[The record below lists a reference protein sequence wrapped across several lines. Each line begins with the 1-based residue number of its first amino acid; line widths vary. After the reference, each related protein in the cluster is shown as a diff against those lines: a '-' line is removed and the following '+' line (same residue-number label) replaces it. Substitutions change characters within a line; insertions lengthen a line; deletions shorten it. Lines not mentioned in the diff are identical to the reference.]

1 MIIKME
7 TRKVMMAA
15 AASLSL
21 FLIAATSLPIYAQMT
36 TNTPEVRKTTTAS
49 PAPITIT
56 TPPSNTFD
64 SIKHGIRIHYP
75 DGWSVRENNETT
87 TTIAPKQ
94 RLPTF
99 ELIAVTICPPS
110 EVESHWL
117 LQVLDPATTSEQARE
132 EAKSNLCMVVPD
144 AFNLSYQRDL
154 NKSES
159 TYLNGKQ
166 NITID
171 DYYSYIKEQ
180 IETNTV
186 YMNAKINNVTDA
198 VIKVINPNT
207 NQTIRELPAKI
218 IESYAFN
225 TLTNEYQTLLAL
237 ITVDGVTNTGYKF
250 SEISTEDN
258 RIVKDMQSNR
268 QLIQGFEI
276 LEG

>member
-1 MIIKME
+1 
-7 TRKVMMAA
+7 
-15 AASLSL
+15 
-21 FLIAATSLPIYAQMT
+21 
-36 TNTPEVRKTTTAS
+36 
-49 PAPITIT
+49 
-56 TPPSNTFD
+56 
-64 SIKHGIRIHYP
+64 
-75 DGWSVRENNETT
+75 
-87 TTIAPKQ
+87 
-94 RLPTF
+94 
-99 ELIAVTICPPS
+99 
-110 EVESHWL
+110 
-117 LQVLDPATTSEQARE
+117 
-132 EAKSNLCMVVPD
+132 LCMVVPD

-225 TLTNEYQTLLAL
+225 TLTNEYQTLLEL